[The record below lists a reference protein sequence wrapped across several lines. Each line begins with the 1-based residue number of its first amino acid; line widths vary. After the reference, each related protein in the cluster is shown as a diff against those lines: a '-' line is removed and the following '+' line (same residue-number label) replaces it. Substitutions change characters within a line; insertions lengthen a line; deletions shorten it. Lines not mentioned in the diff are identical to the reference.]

1 MIKNIELRESH
12 LRSVLKAFTWRILAT
27 LTTMLIAL
35 VVTGQVALAVA
46 IGGIEFFV
54 KFIIFYL
61 HERAW
66 QLIPRGSVRRW
77 GRSAQC

>member
-1 MIKNIELRESH
+1 MNKNKELRESH
-12 LRSVLKAFTWRILAT
+12 LRSILKAFTWRVVAT
-27 LTTMLIAL
+27 LTTMAIAL
-35 VVTGQVALAVA
+35 VVTGEVTLAVA

-66 QLIPRGSVRRW
+66 QIIPRGSVRRW
-77 GRSAQC
+77 GRSASS